1 MCSSFLFL
9 KGWLIPL
16 LLIWIDYNL
25 FEPFSSFPIS
35 VLISSFLLHFSPQ
48 WSRLVHGVLAVRT
61 GVSALLPEVW
71 PPASPLPPER
81 RRSALPARPP
91 AHRPAHQWRGEDGAP
106 QPAVDCYLPG
116 ENYSNVS
123 MFSGSGWS
131 LFLGSS
137 SSPRTLQESL
147 SKPGSGW
154 EPNTRRTSNSRTIR
168 ACPGTHHLFNL
179 PADENKQVTR
189 LCEVHGS
196 SSVSACG
203 LSLGP
208 SSLRP
213 LLRALKLQSSLT
225 QLRLSG
231 NRLDDELLPELVATT
246 VTMPRLQVLDVSA
259 CRITA
264 EGLEKA
270 VGALKGQSQSAFPV
284 KSSAGN
290 QFSKVI

>member
-1 MCSSFLFL
+1 MCLCFA
-9 KGWLIPL
+9 
-16 LLIWIDYNL
+16 
-25 FEPFSSFPIS
+25 
-35 VLISSFLLHFSPQ
+35 PQ
-48 WSRLVHGVLAVRT
+48 WGRLVHGVLAVRT
-61 GVSALLPEVW
+61 GVSALLPEVR

-81 RRSALPARPP
+81 RRSALPARPS

-106 QPAVDCYLPG
+106 CLWPWLFTRTELQGRFHGFRFWLKFVPG
-116 ENYSNVS
+116 I
-123 MFSGSGWS
+123 
-131 LFLGSS
+131 FLLSPNATRKPVKAWQWVRTKRMQSFKRAPFQSS
-137 SSPRTLQESL
+137 YRHTPPLY
-147 SKPGSGW
+147 
-154 EPNTRRTSNSRTIR
+154 
-168 ACPGTHHLFNL
+168 L
-179 PADENKQVTR
+179 PADENKHVTR
-189 LCEVHGS
+189 LCELHGS

-225 QLRLSG
+225 ELHLSG
-231 NRLDDELLPELVATT
+231 NRLDDELVPDLVATT

-284 KSSAGN
+284 KSSAEN
-290 QFSKVI
+290 HFPSIIEP